1 MQRLCPEILIISDI
15 HDYSTDFVTN
25 QLNKCDASYLRLNRD
40 QFKNFRINL
49 IPAKQ
54 KLFGE
59 TEKFIFEINPKILK
73 SIYFRAPIYLRDNY
87 QPNLSLNDQL
97 SRNQWASFIRAL
109 ILFDNV
115 LWVNNPHATYKA
127 EIKPYQLYLAE
138 KIGFKI
144 PNTIIA
150 NDIPP
155 QNFVGDKLILK
166 TLDPALLNL
175 DGKEG
180 FVYTNIVSYKELK
193 GANLSSTPV
202 IFQEPLIPKIDIRV
216 TVIDETVFAVTIK
229 KNNKGIDI
237 DWRLEKDSLDY
248 SEIKIPYKIE
258 NKCIKLLKELD
269 LKFGAIDLVIYGEDY
284 YFIEINPTGEWSWL
298 MSHTDLAIDKTIAEL
313 LIKGK

>member
-1 MQRLCPEILIISDI
+1 MERICPEILIISDI

-25 QLNKCDASYLRLNRD
+25 QLNKSDTSYLRLNRD

-54 KLFGE
+54 RLFGE

-87 QPNLSLNDQL
+87 KPDLSLNEQL

-109 ILFDNV
+109 ILFDDV
-115 LWVNNPHATYKA
+115 LWVNNPQATYSA

-144 PNTIIA
+144 PNTIIT

-166 TLDPALLNL
+166 TLDPALLNI

-180 FVYTNIVSYKELK
+180 FVYTNLVNYKELI
-193 GANLSSTPV
+193 GANLSNTPV
-202 IFQEPLIPKIDIRV
+202 IFQEPLIPKVDIRV
-216 TVIDETVFAVTIK
+216 TVIDETVFAVSIK

-248 SEIKIPYKIE
+248 SEIQIPYKIE